1 MPGAYGQMFIT
12 FYSIANEIFLNGEDC
27 GLSWGSSS
35 KEKRLEFLRWVD
47 TSIWT
52 SLAAIDL
59 DILNFLKLCRYVGGT
74 FWKKC
79 MWFNYAGLPIIIYK
93 KRVFDRSAARERI
106 KRAFAIN
113 SKIERNYQF
122 LEQSLINKSRPHKY
136 SSRRLLEEISAARV
150 FKSEVITTEKN
161 NFQLNQVLELNKKII
176 LSGKKNLQEDEKNY
190 SRKNIKYKLLAY
202 LGEQQVELS
211 GYIKIRVQNKAGDLD
226 IFNLKNNIAA
236 SSTHADD
243 ASIIIKTS
251 WRLGRLNIPHGVIH
265 DSIGAPLE
273 FSPIIK
279 FFFKNECAEYQDYA
293 LKGYMFPFNLLNTE
307 FSDTEM
313 ESSRKKF
320 MKVYENNR
328 AATQK
333 NLQKLKQEI
342 IMSRNLFN

>member
-1 MPGAYGQMFIT
+1 
-12 FYSIANEIFLNGEDC
+12 
-27 GLSWGSSS
+27 
-35 KEKRLEFLRWVD
+35 
-47 TSIWT
+47 
-52 SLAAIDL
+52 
-59 DILNFLKLCRYVGGT
+59 
-74 FWKKC
+74 

-93 KRVFDRSAARERI
+93 KRAFDRSAARERI

-122 LEQSLINKSRPHKY
+122 LEQRLVNKARPHKY
-136 SSRRLLEEISAARV
+136 SSRSLLEEISAV
-150 FKSEVITTEKN
+150 CVLKSESIPTEKN

-176 LSGKKNLQEDEKNY
+176 LSEKKNLQEDEKNY

-202 LGEQQVELS
+202 IGEQQVELS
-211 GYIKIRVQNKAGDLD
+211 GYIKIRIQNKTGELD

-243 ASIIIKTS
+243 ASIIIKAS
-251 WRLGRLNIPHGVIH
+251 WRLSRLNIPHSVIH

-293 LKGYMFPFNLLNTE
+293 LKEYTFPFNLLNAK
-307 FSDTEM
+307 FSDSEM
-313 ESSRKKF
+313 ELSREKF
-320 MKVYENNR
+320 MKVYKNNR